1 VTAFT
6 QRLYQHFP
14 GKIEH
19 VALFGSKARGDSRPW
34 SDIDIL
40 IITDNGDWRFQHA
53 ISNLASRI
61 STVEQTSHIDKNNG
75 NVQKI
80 CN

>member
-1 VTAFT
+1 MSDPLSSLLSPKEYQAVTAFT

-19 VALFGSKARGDSRPW
+19 VAFFGSKARGDSRSW

-40 IITDNGDWRFQHA
+40 IITDNGDWRFQHT
-53 ISNLASRI
+53 ISNLASGY
-61 STVEQTSHIDKNNG
+61 QP
-75 NVQKI
+75 
-80 CN
+80 